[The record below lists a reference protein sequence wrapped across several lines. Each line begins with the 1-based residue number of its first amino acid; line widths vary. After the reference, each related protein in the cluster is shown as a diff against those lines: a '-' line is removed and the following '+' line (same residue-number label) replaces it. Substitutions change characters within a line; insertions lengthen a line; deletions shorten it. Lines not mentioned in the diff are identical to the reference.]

1 MVWAKQVDMGVG
13 MWYGWENWGHGTGV
27 VKVGKNWARTILTGP
42 DCSKPV
48 TDQQ

>member
-1 MVWAKQVDMGVG
+1 MVWMGELG
-13 MWYGWENWGHGTGV
+13 TWDWGGEG
-27 VKVGKNWARTILTGP
+27 GKELGLTILTGP